1 LAVRVHRGVVGQH
14 VTARVTVADGGRG
27 GDHDGVGVADE
38 EVRRDDVLW
47 RRAGEDVKV
56 LALGSAGQALE
67 PRASGGL
74 PGERREGH
82 DRDMPVAG
90 PLRGEVIAG
99 KQLKFVKNSP

>member
-1 LAVRVHRGVVGQH
+1 LRTAAV
-14 VTARVTVADGGRG
+14 VATTTGSALRTK
-27 GDHDGVGVADE
+27 